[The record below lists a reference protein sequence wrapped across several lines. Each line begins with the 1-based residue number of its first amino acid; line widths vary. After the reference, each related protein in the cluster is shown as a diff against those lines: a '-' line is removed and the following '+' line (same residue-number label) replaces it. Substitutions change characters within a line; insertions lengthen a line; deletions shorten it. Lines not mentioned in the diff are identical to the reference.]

1 MRRRRAE
8 RREGAGD
15 PKYGNR
21 LLAKFINNLML
32 KGKKTVAENI
42 VYGALDIFEQKAQ
55 QEGLDGSK
63 LFNKAI
69 ENVRPRLEVKARR
82 LGGATYQ
89 VPVEV
94 PVPRGNA
101 LAMRWI
107 RDFARKKKG
116 RPMKNKL
123 ADELLAAYKGE
134 GAAVKKRDDTHK
146 MAESN
151 KAFSHLR
158 W

>member
-1 MRRRRAE
+1 MRRRKAE
-8 RREGAGD
+8 KREAQSD
-15 PKYGNR
+15 PKFDSK
-21 LLAKFINNLML
+21 LLAKFMNALMQS
-32 KGKKTVAENI
+32 GKKTVAEGI
-42 VYGALDIFEQKAQ
+42 VYGALDILEKKVT
-55 QEGLDGSK
+55 EESPIK
-63 LFNKAI
+63 IFNKAI

-82 LGGATYQ
+82 VGGATYQ

-94 PVPRGNA
+94 PVGRGNS
-101 LAMRWI
+101 LAIRWI
-107 RDFARKKKG
+107 QDFARKKKG
-116 RPMKNKL
+116 RPMRIKL

-146 MAESN
+146 MADAN

>member
-1 MRRRRAE
+1 MRRRKAE
-8 RREGAGD
+8 KREILAD
-15 PKYGNR
+15 PKYSSK
-21 LLAKFINNLML
+21 LVAKFINTLML
-32 KGKKTVAENI
+32 SGKKTVAESI
-42 VYGALDIFEQKAQ
+42 VYDALEELENKTSEGNGLKAFTQ
-55 QEGLDGSK
+55 
-63 LFNKAI
+63 AI
-69 ENVRPRLEVKARR
+69 ENVRPKLEVKSRR

-94 PVPRGNA
+94 SANRSNA

-107 RDFARKKKG
+107 RDYARSKKG
-116 RPMKNKL
+116 RPMKVKL
-123 ADELLAAYKGE
+123 AEELVAAFKGE

-151 KAFSHLR
+151 KAFAHLR

>member
-1 MRRRRAE
+1 MRRRKAE
-8 RREGAGD
+8 KRDILAD
-15 PKYGNR
+15 PKYNSK

-32 KGKKTVAENI
+32 EGKKTVAESI
-42 VYGALDIFEQKAQ
+42 IYGALEILEKKT
-55 QEGLDGSK
+55 QETSGIK
-63 LFNKAI
+63 VFNKAI
-69 ENVRPRLEVKARR
+69 DNTRPKLEVKARR
-82 LGGATYQ
+82 VGGATYQ
-89 VPVEV
+89 VPIEV
-94 PVPRGNA
+94 PASRGNS

-116 RPMKNKL
+116 RAMKIKL